1 MAQSKRLVQRRSPV
15 ASGCGLRDG
24 IFAWPLLVSNLLASQ
39 RLERNKQIACFLP
52 LRCGLIPICVSVLQR
67 LMTGPNPDKDIG
79 HISLSAPLDS
89 EAAAEW
95 IELTALHLPEGIAT
109 SLLVSLF

>member
-1 MAQSKRLVQRRSPV
+1 MWPDTD
-15 ASGCGLRDG
+15 LR
-24 IFAWPLLVSNLLASQ
+24 
-39 RLERNKQIACFLP
+39 ERAAKINDWTEPRQ
-52 LRCGLIPICVSVLQR
+52 GH
-67 LMTGPNPDKDIG
+67 TG